1 MLKILKSSVRDT
13 FIYSVGTFSSKLTG
27 LILVP
32 IYTNDRYLS
41 ANDYGILN
49 LIEANLQL
57 LIIIFTFGLSFAF
70 ERWYWDKEYI
80 EKRRPIFFTILVF
93 TSMVASVLLVASL
106 LFSAPLSALLF
117 DNQEYAYIVVL
128 MFLNAGLE
136 IIAQTPNSLMR
147 LSEKP
152 MLYTTAN
159 LSKLITSV
167 TLTVIFLIPMQMGL
181 KGVYYAQIIGLAA
194 YFLMLSRFIIAN
206 SILQFEWRITFD
218 MIRFRLP
225 LLMPILALGVLNF
238 SDRYIISNLS
248 GMADTGVYSLGAKLA
263 NTIKVFL
270 ITAIW
275 LALTP
280 TIYKM
285 MDQPNNKRFY
295 SKVMTYLSF
304 TVIIFMMIFSFFS
317 EELIILVSD
326 ESIYMG
332 ASHIIPL
339 TALAIFFGM
348 LKDVSLIGLNITKR
362 LTAVGTTTI
371 AIMLINI
378 GANFLFVPI
387 MGILGAA
394 VANVLCQ
401 ILFFI
406 IIFQVAQK
414 NYTIPY
420 EIGKIFKMLAVAFIL
435 FGVAWLLNPLNL
447 WLKIPLKLLLIV
459 LFPFLLY
466 LFNFYEPIELERLK
480 GFWQKWKDPGKWK
493 ENLTNLQF

>member
-1 MLKILKSSVRDT
+1 
-13 FIYSVGTFSSKLTG
+13 
-27 LILVP
+27 
-32 IYTNDRYLS
+32 
-41 ANDYGILN
+41 
-49 LIEANLQL
+49 
-57 LIIIFTFGLSFAF
+57 
-70 ERWYWDKEYI
+70 
-80 EKRRPIFFTILVF
+80 
-93 TSMVASVLLVASL
+93 
-106 LFSAPLSALLF
+106 
-117 DNQEYAYIVVL
+117 
-128 MFLNAGLE
+128 
-136 IIAQTPNSLMR
+136 
-147 LSEKP
+147 
-152 MLYTTAN
+152 
-159 LSKLITSV
+159 
-167 TLTVIFLIPMQMGL
+167 
-181 KGVYYAQIIGLAA
+181 
-194 YFLMLSRFIIAN
+194 
-206 SILQFEWRITFD
+206 
-218 MIRFRLP
+218 
-225 LLMPILALGVLNF
+225 MPILALGVLNF

-304 TVIIFMMIFSFFS
+304 TVIIFMMLFSFFS

-326 ESIYMG
+326 ESIYLG

-378 GANFLFVPI
+378 GANFLLVPI
-387 MGILGAA
+387 LGIIGAA
-394 VANVLCQ
+394 VANVFSQ

-406 IIFQVAQK
+406 IIFLVAQK

-420 EIGKIFKMLAVAFIL
+420 EIGKIFKMLAVAFVL
-435 FGVAWLLNPLNL
+435 FGAAYFLNPLTV
-447 WLKIPLKLLLIV
+447 WLKIPLKLLLIA

-480 GFWQKWKDPGKWK
+480 GFWQKWRDPREWK
-493 ENLTNLQF
+493 KNLTNLEF

>member
-41 ANDYGILN
+41 ADDYGILN
-49 LIEANLQL
+49 LIEANLQI

-70 ERWYWDKEYI
+70 ERWYWDKEFI
-80 EKRRPIFFTILVF
+80 EKRKSIFFTILVF
-93 TSMVASVLLVASL
+93 TTLVASVLVAGSL
-106 LFSAPLSALLF
+106 LFATPLSELLF
-117 DNQEYAYIVVL
+117 DNAGYRWIVIL
-128 MFLNAGLE
+128 MFANAGLE
-136 IIAQTPNSLMR
+136 IIAQTPNSLIR

-152 MLYTTAN
+152 VLYTTAN
-159 LSKLITSV
+159 LAKLVTSV
-167 TLTVIFLIPMQMGL
+167 FFTVLFLIPMQMGL
-181 KGVYYAQIIGLAA
+181 KGVYYAQIIGLTV
-194 YFLMLSRFIIAN
+194 YFVMLSRFLISNSMIA
-206 SILQFEWRITFD
+206 FEWRITFD

-304 TVIIFMMIFSFFS
+304 TVIIFMMLFSFFS

-326 ESIYMG
+326 ESVYLD

-339 TALAIFFGM
+339 TSLAIFFGM

-362 LTAVGTTTI
+362 VTAVATTTI
-371 AIMLINI
+371 AIMLVNL
-378 GANFLFVPI
+378 GMNFLLVPL
-387 MGILGAA
+387 MGIIGAA
-394 VANVLCQ
+394 VANVFSQ
-401 ILFFI
+401 VLFFI
-406 IIFQVAQK
+406 IIYRLAQK
-414 NYTIPY
+414 NFTIPY
-420 EIGKIFKMLAVAFIL
+420 ELVKIFKMLAVAIVL
-435 FGVAWLLNPLNL
+435 FGLSYLSSPLSI
-447 WLKIPLKLLLIV
+447 WLKVPLKCLLIV
-459 LFPFLLY
+459 SFPYLLY
-466 LFNFYEPIELERLK
+466 LLNFYEPVELERLR
-480 GFWQKWKDPGKWK
+480 GFWEKWKNPAQWK
-493 ENLTNLQF
+493 ENLKNLQF